1 LDLELVY
8 SQQQDA
14 RRNHKQQGARGKKGS
29 QAARGKKQEVRKQG
43 EDEEAEKKK
52 KKKLEGC
59 HCGGKA
65 SQVCK
70 LESGA
75 NF

>member
-1 LDLELVY
+1 L
-8 SQQQDA
+8 
-14 RRNHKQQGARGKKGS
+14 QQGERGRGEITSSRGQEARSKKAVS
-29 QAARGKKQEVRKQG
+29 KK
-43 EDEEAEKKK
+43 KKKEK

-65 SQVCK
+65 LEVCK

-75 NF
+75 SF

>member
-1 LDLELVY
+1 MNQNQMLDVRWPRL
-8 SQQQDA
+8 
-14 RRNHKQQGARGKKGS
+14 QQGERVRGEITSSRGQEARSKKAVS
-29 QAARGKKQEVRKQG
+29 KK
-43 EDEEAEKKK
+43 KKKKEK

-65 SQVCK
+65 LEVCK

-75 NF
+75 SF